1 MPDREEEGLT
11 RKTGLIY
18 AGVLSFVIST
28 VTMLGLGFALD
39 RWLGTGPWLVVA
51 GIVVGA
57 GAGFYQF
64 VRLLSK
70 IS

>member
-1 MPDREEEGLT
+1 MPEREDESVT
-11 RKTGLIY
+11 RKTGLVY

-28 VTMLGLGFALD
+28 VTMLGLGWALD
-39 RWLGTGPWLVVA
+39 RWLGTGPWLVVT
-51 GIVVGA
+51 GIVLGA
-57 GAGFYQF
+57 GVGFYQF